1 MVRLVV
7 LLLCVSMATT
17 QKPSNFNFKEK
28 GFKSRPNYDIDPQVL
43 EIQRQNLITQKIL
56 QRYLERRLHPHR
68 KPQIRV
74 PSVEEILPKPF
85 TSLAAERNVRQQNQ
99 SNSDGTSSSSSSSG
113 SSSNST
119 GARYDLFDGQ
129 NGRQYENDGDGEDQY
144 GDEDGGDYRDE
155 SPRDLDQ
162 YDDLGDGLN
171 DNDRYDIESLQSGE
185 SEHVDSFYR
194 DKYYNHQR
202 QRAASQLSVD
212 DSGELLD
219 SNDLDMDFEDD
230 PELSVLSEITNEV
243 RLRQEA
249 AAKEAQITKDLQ
261 RPSSGGRVKRQAINS
276 RTSRRG
282 RPTVRETATI
292 TNRVDARYYT
302 AEDYVDYQ
310 TTQPRLNKNLRDNYS
325 EYRLLSKSRNV
336 AIEPSKPTRPRPTT
350 AQTTL
355 ARNAARSR
363 NRNTLKSLAYKP
375 NVYNAN
381 SRRTTFTLSAYN
393 KPTQR
398 TTPNGRRGGS
408 NSRGSYKDE
417 EPARNWNRFGQAA
430 PTTQDWRRKTLSLG
444 SSNIQPSTAALTVTF
459 FLPTDTTVSVVANSK
474 TEISLIKTTTTSI
487 EEICTSCFSLT
498 QGPNGLPVHVLN
510 KEITSFNNDGLFE
523 ITKFILSSTPT
534 TTVSVSQNTFRG
546 RSTAYTATIST
557 TIYEATPFVQTKGKT
572 ADPNSVLSNAPLANI
587 LLSQLLLGNLG
598 GVPEPNF
605 IPRPTEFLPDPNRY
619 QLIVT
624 TATDYKTHV
633 KEVVQT
639 VTQTKSIV
647 LPVTFQGREI
657 LTTVY
662 ESDVTSTVITS
673 FITETLT
680 IPTTST
686 VRIQP
691 TANPADDL
699 SNKLSL
705 LLPLLEE
712 RERQNRL
719 LSAIEPSLPV
729 VATAPPTLN
738 PTPSATSA
746 VSKVYVSGQ
755 HPGEFS
761 VSFTTIFST

>member
-17 QKPSNFNFKEK
+17 QKPGNFNFKEK
-28 GFKSRPNYDIDPQVL
+28 GFKSSQSYDIDPQVL

-56 QRYLERRLHPHR
+56 QRYLERRLHPGR

-85 TSLAAERNVRQQNQ
+85 SPLASVRDVRQQNQ
-99 SNSDGTSSSSSSSG
+99 TASNESG
-113 SSSNST
+113 GS
-119 GARYDLFDGQ
+119 RYDLFNVR
-129 NGRQYENDGDGEDQY
+129 NGRQYNRTEEDGSGQDEQYNDEETGGED
-144 GDEDGGDYRDE
+144 YRE
-155 SPRDLDQ
+155 ERDLDQ
-162 YDDLGDGLN
+162 YDDLGESF

-194 DKYYNHQR
+194 DKYYSKQR
-202 QRAASQLSVD
+202 ASQLSAR

-219 SNDLDMDFEDD
+219 LNALDEDFEDD

-249 AAKEAQITKDLQ
+249 AKASPEQSEDG
-261 RPSSGGRVKRQAINS
+261 SSRVKRQAINN

-282 RPTVRETATI
+282 RVTYRDTPTI

-302 AEDYVDYQ
+302 SDDYVDYP
-310 TTQPRLNKNLRDNYS
+310 TTPRLNKNLRDNYS
-325 EYRLLSKSRNV
+325 EYRLLSKSRIAAN
-336 AIEPSKPTRPRPTT
+336 EPVKPSRPRATT
-350 AQTTL
+350 TQTTL

-381 SRRTTFTLSAYN
+381 SRRPTFTLSAYN
-393 KPTQR
+393 KSPTR
-398 TTPNGRRGGS
+398 PSSSRRGGT
-408 NSRGSYKDE
+408 SRGAFKDE
-417 EPARNWNRFGQAA
+417 EQGRNWNRFGQAT
-430 PTTQDWRRKTLSLG
+430 PSTQDWRRKTVSLG

-534 TTVSVSQNTFRG
+534 TTISVSQNTFRG
-546 RSTAYTATIST
+546 RSTAYSATIST
-557 TIYEATPFVQTKGKT
+557 TIYEATPFVQTKGKP

-598 GVPEPNF
+598 VPQEPNF

-619 QLIVT
+619 QVVVT

-633 KEVVQT
+633 KEIVET
-639 VTQTKSIV
+639 ITQTKSIV

-662 ESDVTSTVITS
+662 ESDVTSTVVTS

-686 VRIQP
+686 IRIQP
-691 TANPADDL
+691 TTNPADDL

-719 LSAIEPSLPV
+719 LSAIEPTLPV
-729 VATAPPTLN
+729 VAPAPPTIAPS
-738 PTPSATSA
+738 PTATSA

-761 VSFTTIFST
+761 VSFTTIFNT

>member
-7 LLLCVSMATT
+7 LLLCVSMVTT

-28 GFKSRPNYDIDPQVL
+28 GFKSSHNY
-43 EIQRQNLITQKIL
+43 
-56 QRYLERRLHPHR
+56 
-68 KPQIRV
+68 
-74 PSVEEILPKPF
+74 
-85 TSLAAERNVRQQNQ
+85 
-99 SNSDGTSSSSSSSG
+99 
-113 SSSNST
+113 
-119 GARYDLFDGQ
+119 
-129 NGRQYENDGDGEDQY
+129 
-144 GDEDGGDYRDE
+144 
-155 SPRDLDQ
+155 
-162 YDDLGDGLN
+162 
-171 DNDRYDIESLQSGE
+171 
-185 SEHVDSFYR
+185 
-194 DKYYNHQR
+194 
-202 QRAASQLSVD
+202 ASQLSVL

-219 SNDLDMDFEDD
+219 ENVLDEDFEDD
-230 PELSVLSEITNEV
+230 PELSVLSEITNEI

-249 AAKEAQITKDLQ
+249 ARKEEAD
-261 RPSSGGRVKRQAINS
+261 GGRVKRQAINN

-282 RPTVRETATI
+282 RVTFRETPSI

-302 AEDYVDYQ
+302 ADDYVDYP
-310 TTQPRLNKNLRDNYS
+310 TTTRQNKNLRDNYS
-325 EYRLLSKSRNV
+325 EYRLLSKNRAAAN
-336 AIEPSKPTRPRPTT
+336 EPVKPSRPRTT
-350 AQTTL
+350 TTQTTL

-393 KPTQR
+393 KGPTR
-398 TTPNGRRGGS
+398 PGSTRRVGS
-408 NSRGSYKDE
+408 SRASYKDDE
-417 EPARNWNRFGQAA
+417 QQQQQGQQGQQQGRNWNRFGQAGA
-430 PTTQDWRRKTLSLG
+430 TGPEWRRKTVSMG
-444 SSNIQPSTAALTVTF
+444 STNLQPSTAALTVTF

-474 TEISLIKTTTTSI
+474 TEISLLRTTTTSI

-546 RSTAYTATIST
+546 RSTAYSATIST
-557 TIYEATPFVQTKGKT
+557 TIYEAQPFVQTRGAKNPT
-572 ADPNSVLSNAPLANI
+572 DPNSVLSNAPLANI

-598 GVPEPNF
+598 VGQEPNY
-605 IPRPTEFLPDPNRY
+605 IPRPTELLPDPNRY
-619 QLIVT
+619 QLVVT
-624 TATDYKTHV
+624 TATDYRTHV
-633 KEVVQT
+633 KEIVQT

-673 FITETLT
+673 YITETLT

-686 VRIQP
+686 IRVQP
-691 TANPADDL
+691 TVNPADDL

-729 VATAPPTLN
+729 LSTTPPTI
-738 PTPSATSA
+738 TPSPTATSA

>member
-28 GFKSRPNYDIDPQVL
+28 DIDPQVL

-56 QRYLERRLHPHR
+56 QRYLERRLHPNR

-99 SNSDGTSSSSSSSG
+99 SNSDGASG
-113 SSSNST
+113 SGNSNST

-129 NGRQYENDGDGEDQY
+129 NGRQYGNGESEDQY
-144 GDEDGGDYRDE
+144 GDEDGGDYQDE
-155 SPRDLDQ
+155 SSRDLDQ
-162 YDDLGDGLN
+162 YDDLGDGLS

-194 DKYYNHQR
+194 DKYYSNQR

-249 AAKEAQITKDLQ
+249 AAKEAQPTKDH
-261 RPSSGGRVKRQAINS
+261 RARASSSSGGRVKRQAINS

-336 AIEPSKPTRPRPTT
+336 AIEPSKPARPRPTT

-393 KPTQR
+393 KPTPR
-398 TTPNGRRGGS
+398 TTANGRRGGGS

-680 IPTTST
+680 VPTTST

-719 LSAIEPSLPV
+719 LSAIEPSVPV
-729 VATAPPTLN
+729 VATAPPTLS
-738 PTPSATSA
+738 PSPSATSA

>member
-17 QKPSNFNFKEK
+17 QKPGNFNFKEK
-28 GFKSRPNYDIDPQVL
+28 GFKS
-43 EIQRQNLITQKIL
+43 
-56 QRYLERRLHPHR
+56 
-68 KPQIRV
+68 
-74 PSVEEILPKPF
+74 S
-85 TSLAAERNVRQQNQ
+85 Q
-99 SNSDGTSSSSSSSG
+99 S
-113 SSSNST
+113 
-119 GARYDLFDGQ
+119 Y
-129 NGRQYENDGDGEDQY
+129 
-144 GDEDGGDYRDE
+144 
-155 SPRDLDQ
+155 
-162 YDDLGDGLN
+162 
-171 DNDRYDIESLQSGE
+171 
-185 SEHVDSFYR
+185 
-194 DKYYNHQR
+194 
-202 QRAASQLSVD
+202 ASQLSAR

-219 SNDLDMDFEDD
+219 LNALDEDFEDD
-230 PELSVLSEITNEV
+230 PEVSVLSEITNEI

-249 AAKEAQITKDLQ
+249 AKGSPED
-261 RPSSGGRVKRQAINS
+261 SGDRTGRVKRQAINS

-282 RPTVRETATI
+282 RVTYRDTPTI

-302 AEDYVDYQ
+302 ADDYVDYP
-310 TTQPRLNKNLRDNYS
+310 TTPRTNKNLRDNYS
-325 EYRLLSKSRNV
+325 EYRLLSKSRIAAN
-336 AIEPSKPTRPRPTT
+336 EPVKPSRPRATT
-350 AQTTL
+350 TQTTL

-381 SRRTTFTLSAYN
+381 SRRPTFTLSAYN
-393 KPTQR
+393 KVPTR
-398 TTPNGRRGGS
+398 PS
-408 NSRGSYKDE
+408 NSRRTGNSRGTYKE
-417 EPARNWNRFGQAA
+417 EEQGRNWNRFGQSA
-430 PTTQDWRRKTLSLG
+430 PSTQDWRRKTVSLG

-534 TTVSVSQNTFRG
+534 TTISVSQNTFRG
-546 RSTAYTATIST
+546 RSTAYSATIST
-557 TIYEATPFVQTKGKT
+557 TIYEATPFVQTKGKP

-598 GVPEPNF
+598 VAPEPNF

-619 QLIVT
+619 QVVVT

-633 KEVVQT
+633 KEIVET

-686 VRIQP
+686 IRIQP
-691 TANPADDL
+691 TTNPADDL

-719 LSAIEPSLPV
+719 LSAIEPTLPIV
-729 VATAPPTLN
+729 SSAPPTIAPS
-738 PTPSATSA
+738 PTATSA

-761 VSFTTIFST
+761 VSFTTIFNT

>member
-1 MVRLVV
+1 MAGCHNDDDDDDDRDTAHDSEGLVDV
-7 LLLCVSMATT
+7 DLL
-17 QKPSNFNFKEK
+17 
-28 GFKSRPNYDIDPQVL
+28 
-43 EIQRQNLITQKIL
+43 
-56 QRYLERRLHPHR
+56 
-68 KPQIRV
+68 
-74 PSVEEILPKPF
+74 
-85 TSLAAERNVRQQNQ
+85 
-99 SNSDGTSSSSSSSG
+99 
-113 SSSNST
+113 
-119 GARYDLFDGQ
+119 
-129 NGRQYENDGDGEDQY
+129 
-144 GDEDGGDYRDE
+144 DEDF
-155 SPRDLDQ
+155 
-162 YDDLGDGLN
+162 
-171 DNDRYDIESLQSGE
+171 
-185 SEHVDSFYR
+185 V
-194 DKYYNHQR
+194 
-202 QRAASQLSVD
+202 
-212 DSGELLD
+212 
-219 SNDLDMDFEDD
+219 DD
-230 PELSVLSEITNEV
+230 PELSVLSEITNEI
-243 RLRQEA
+243 RLQQEA
-249 AAKEAQITKDLQ
+249 AKESAGS
-261 RPSSGGRVKRQAINS
+261 PGRVKRQAINS

-282 RPTVRETATI
+282 RVTFRDTPTI

-302 AEDYVDYQ
+302 SDDYVDYP
-310 TTQPRLNKNLRDNYS
+310 TTPRLNKNLRDNYS
-325 EYRLLSKSRNV
+325 EYRLLSKSRNAAV
-336 AIEPSKPTRPRPTT
+336 EPVKPSRPRTT
-350 AQTTL
+350 TTQTTL

-381 SRRTTFTLSAYN
+381 SRRPTFTLSAYN
-393 KPTQR
+393 KAPTR
-398 TTPNGRRGGS
+398 PTNGRRGGS
-408 NSRGSYKDE
+408 SRPSYKDE
-417 EPARNWNRFGQAA
+417 EQGRNWNRFGQAA
-430 PTTQDWRRKTLSLG
+430 STTQDWRRKTVSLG

-534 TTVSVSQNTFRG
+534 TTISVSQNTFRG
-546 RSTAYTATIST
+546 RSTAYSATIST
-557 TIYEATPFVQTKGKT
+557 TIYEATPFVQTKGKS

-598 GVPEPNF
+598 VAPEPNY

-619 QLIVT
+619 QVVVT

-686 VRIQP
+686 IRIQP

-729 VATAPPTLN
+729 VSTTPPTIAPS
-738 PTPSATSA
+738 PTASSA

-761 VSFTTIFST
+761 VSFTTIFNT

>member
-1 MVRLVV
+1 MILKVQ
-7 LLLCVSMATT
+7 SAKQT
-17 QKPSNFNFKEK
+17 KPRFPKSAI
-28 GFKSRPNYDIDPQVL
+28 GFFVPKRA
-43 EIQRQNLITQKIL
+43 
-56 QRYLERRLHPHR
+56 RYSGFEFSCSASEPDR
-68 KPQIRV
+68 
-74 PSVEEILPKPF
+74 
-85 TSLAAERNVRQQNQ
+85 AG
-99 SNSDGTSSSSSSSG
+99 NSDG
-113 SSSNST
+113 
-119 GARYDLFDGQ
+119 
-129 NGRQYENDGDGEDQY
+129 
-144 GDEDGGDYRDE
+144 
-155 SPRDLDQ
+155 
-162 YDDLGDGLN
+162 
-171 DNDRYDIESLQSGE
+171 
-185 SEHVDSFYR
+185 
-194 DKYYNHQR
+194 
-202 QRAASQLSVD
+202 
-212 DSGELLD
+212 LLD
-219 SNDLDMDFEDD
+219 LNVLDEDFEDD
-230 PELSVLSEITNEV
+230 PELSVLSEITNEI

-249 AAKEAQITKDLQ
+249 AKEAPQDVGD
-261 RPSSGGRVKRQAINS
+261 RGGRVRRQAINS

-282 RPTVRETATI
+282 RVTFRETPSI
-292 TNRVDARYYT
+292 TNRVDSRYYT
-302 AEDYVDYQ
+302 SDDYVDYP
-310 TTQPRLNKNLRDNYS
+310 TTPRLNKNLRDNYS
-325 EYRLLSKSRNV
+325 EYRLLSKSRIAAN
-336 AIEPSKPTRPRPTT
+336 EPVKPSRPRATT
-350 AQTTL
+350 TQTTL

-381 SRRTTFTLSAYN
+381 SRRPTFTLSAYN
-393 KPTQR
+393 KAPTR
-398 TTPNGRRGGS
+398 PTNGRRAGS
-408 NSRGSYKDE
+408 SRGTYKE
-417 EPARNWNRFGQAA
+417 EEQGRNWNRFGQTT
-430 PTTQDWRRKTLSLG
+430 PSTQDWRRKTVSLG

-534 TTVSVSQNTFRG
+534 TT
-546 RSTAYTATIST
+546 IS
-557 TIYEATPFVQTKGKT
+557 
-572 ADPNSVLSNAPLANI
+572 
-587 LLSQLLLGNLG
+587 LLLGNLG
-598 GVPEPNF
+598 VAPEPNF

-619 QLIVT
+619 QVIVT

-633 KEVVQT
+633 KEVVET
-639 VTQTKSIV
+639 ITQTKSIV

-686 VRIQP
+686 IRIQP
-691 TANPADDL
+691 TTNPADDL

-719 LSAIEPSLPV
+719 LSAIEPTLPV
-729 VATAPPTLN
+729 VVTPAPTIA
-738 PTPSATSA
+738 PSATS

-761 VSFTTIFST
+761 VSFTTIINT

>member
-1 MVRLVV
+1 MRDL
-7 LLLCVSMATT
+7 A
-17 QKPSNFNFKEK
+17 
-28 GFKSRPNYDIDPQVL
+28 DIDPQVL

-56 QRYLERRLHPHR
+56 QRYLERRLHPGR

-85 TSLAAERNVRQQNQ
+85 ATLP
-99 SNSDGTSSSSSSSG
+99 SG
-113 SSSNST
+113 RKY
-119 GARYDLFDGQ
+119 GEEQEQDY
-129 NGRQYENDGDGEDQY
+129 DGE
-144 GDEDGGDYRDE
+144 GDDEEEEGGGDYRE
-155 SPRDLDQ
+155 GRLDLDQ
-162 YDDLGDGLN
+162 YDDDDELGSSA
-171 DNDRYDIESLQSGE
+171 RFDIESLQSGE

-194 DKYYNHQR
+194 DKHYHR
-202 QRAASQLSVD
+202 QRVP
-212 DSGELLD
+212 DSGEFDENALD
-219 SNDLDMDFEDD
+219 EDFEDY
-230 PELSVLSEITNEV
+230 PELSVLSEITNEI

-249 AAKEAQITKDLQ
+249 AKEHTD
-261 RPSSGGRVKRQAINS
+261 GGRVKRQAVNS

-282 RPTVRETATI
+282 RVTFRETPTI

-302 AEDYVDYQ
+302 SDDYVDYP
-310 TTQPRLNKNLRDNYS
+310 TTPRLNKNLRDNYS
-325 EYRLLSKSRNV
+325 EYRLLSKSRASAN
-336 AIEPSKPTRPRPTT
+336 EPVKPSRPRPTST
-350 AQTTL
+350 QTTL

-393 KPTQR
+393 KGPTR
-398 TTPNGRRGGS
+398 PGTTRRAGS
-408 NSRGSYKDE
+408 SRGSYKDE
-417 EPARNWNRFGQAA
+417 EEPQQPQQGRKWNRFGQAGA
-430 PTTQDWRRKTLSLG
+430 TAQDWRRKTVSMG
-444 SSNIQPSTAALTVTF
+444 SSNIQPSTPALTVTF

-546 RSTAYTATIST
+546 RSTAYSATIST
-557 TIYEATPFVQTKGKT
+557 TIYEATPFVQTRGKPA

-598 GVPEPNF
+598 VGPEPNY
-605 IPRPTEFLPDPNRY
+605 IPRPTELLPDPNRY
-619 QLIVT
+619 QLVVT
-624 TATDYKTHV
+624 TATDYRTHV

-680 IPTTST
+680 VPTTST
-686 VRIQP
+686 IRIQP

-719 LSAIEPSLPV
+719 LSAIEPSLPLV
-729 VATAPPTLN
+729 STTPPTIV
-738 PTPSATSA
+738 PTPTATSA

>member
-1 MVRLVV
+1 M
-7 LLLCVSMATT
+7 
-17 QKPSNFNFKEK
+17 
-28 GFKSRPNYDIDPQVL
+28 YDFWWV
-43 EIQRQNLITQKIL
+43 
-56 QRYLERRLHPHR
+56 R
-68 KPQIRV
+68 KPIHSHRT
-74 PSVEEILPKPF
+74 ILAD
-85 TSLAAERNVRQQNQ
+85 TCHVHS
-99 SNSDGTSSSSSSSG
+99 
-113 SSSNST
+113 
-119 GARYDLFDGQ
+119 AR
-129 NGRQYENDGDGEDQY
+129 
-144 GDEDGGDYRDE
+144 
-155 SPRDLDQ
+155 
-162 YDDLGDGLN
+162 
-171 DNDRYDIESLQSGE
+171 
-185 SEHVDSFYR
+185 
-194 DKYYNHQR
+194 
-202 QRAASQLSVD
+202 

-219 SNDLDMDFEDD
+219 LNALDEDFEDD
-230 PELSVLSEITNEV
+230 PELSVLSEITNEI

-249 AAKEAQITKDLQ
+249 AKA
-261 RPSSGGRVKRQAINS
+261 SSDVSGDGTGRVKRQAINS

-282 RPTVRETATI
+282 RITYRDTPTI
-292 TNRVDARYYT
+292 TNRVDSRYYT
-302 AEDYVDYQ
+302 ADDYVDYP
-310 TTQPRLNKNLRDNYS
+310 TTPRLNKNLRDNYS
-325 EYRLLSKSRNV
+325 EYRLLSKSRIAAN
-336 AIEPSKPTRPRPTT
+336 EPVKPTRPRATT
-350 AQTTL
+350 TQTTL

-381 SRRTTFTLSAYN
+381 TRRPTFTLSAYN
-393 KPTQR
+393 KVPTR
-398 TTPNGRRGGS
+398 PSNSRRGG
-408 NSRGSYKDE
+408 NSRGTYKE
-417 EPARNWNRFGQAA
+417 EEQGRNWNRFGQTA
-430 PTTQDWRRKTLSLG
+430 PSTQDWRRKTVSLG
-444 SSNIQPSTAALTVTF
+444 NSNIQPSTAALTVTF

-523 ITKFILSSTPT
+523 ITKFILTSTPT
-534 TTVSVSQNTFRG
+534 TTISVSQNTFRG
-546 RSTAYTATIST
+546 RSTAYSATIST
-557 TIYEATPFVQTKGKT
+557 TIYEATPFVQTKGKP

-598 GVPEPNF
+598 VAPEPNF

-619 QLIVT
+619 QVVVT

-633 KEVVQT
+633 KEIVET
-639 VTQTKSIV
+639 ITQTKSIV

-662 ESDVTSTVITS
+662 ESDVTSTVVTS

-686 VRIQP
+686 IRIQP
-691 TANPADDL
+691 TTNPADDL

-719 LSAIEPSLPV
+719 LSAIETTLPIVTPAPTTIAPS
-729 VATAPPTLN
+729 PT
-738 PTPSATSA
+738 ATSA

-761 VSFTTIFST
+761 VSFTTIFNT

>member
-7 LLLCVSMATT
+7 LLLCVAMATT
-17 QKPSNFNFKEK
+17 QKPGNFNFKEK
-28 GFKSRPNYDIDPQVL
+28 GFKSSQSYDIDPQVL

-56 QRYLERRLHPHR
+56 QRYLERRLHPGR

-85 TSLAAERNVRQQNQ
+85 SPLASVRDVRQQNQ
-99 SNSDGTSSSSSSSG
+99 TTSSENGG
-113 SSSNST
+113 S
-119 GARYDLFDGQ
+119 RYDLFNGR
-129 NGRQYENDGDGEDQY
+129 NGRQYNRTE
-144 GDEDGGDYRDE
+144 EDGGIQDEQYNDEETGGEDYRE
-155 SPRDLDQ
+155 ERDLDQ
-162 YDDLGDGLN
+162 YDDLGESF

-194 DKYYNHQR
+194 DKYYSKQR
-202 QRAASQLSVD
+202 ASQLSAR

-219 SNDLDMDFEDD
+219 LNALDEDFEDD
-230 PELSVLSEITNEV
+230 PELSVLSEITNEI
-243 RLRQEA
+243 RLKQEA
-249 AAKEAQITKDLQ
+249 AKASPEDTGD
-261 RPSSGGRVKRQAINS
+261 RSGRVKRQAINS

-282 RPTVRETATI
+282 RVTYRDTPTI

-302 AEDYVDYQ
+302 ADDYVDYP
-310 TTQPRLNKNLRDNYS
+310 TTPRLNKNLRDNYS
-325 EYRLLSKSRNV
+325 EYRLLSKSRIAAN
-336 AIEPSKPTRPRPTT
+336 EPVKPSRPRATT
-350 AQTTL
+350 TQTTL

-381 SRRTTFTLSAYN
+381 SRRPTFTLSAYN
-393 KPTQR
+393 KVPTR
-398 TTPNGRRGGS
+398 PSNSRRGG
-408 NSRGSYKDE
+408 NSRGTYKE
-417 EPARNWNRFGQAA
+417 EEQGRNWNRFGQSS
-430 PTTQDWRRKTLSLG
+430 PSTQDWRRKTVSLG

-534 TTVSVSQNTFRG
+534 TTISVSQNTFRG
-546 RSTAYTATIST
+546 RSTAYSATIST
-557 TIYEATPFVQTKGKT
+557 TIYEATPFVQTKGKP

-598 GVPEPNF
+598 VAPEPNF

-619 QLIVT
+619 QVVVT

-633 KEVVQT
+633 KEVVET

-686 VRIQP
+686 IRIQP
-691 TANPADDL
+691 TTNPADDL

-719 LSAIEPSLPV
+719 LSAIEPTLPV
-729 VATAPPTLN
+729 VSPAPPTIAPS
-738 PTPSATSA
+738 PTATSA

-761 VSFTTIFST
+761 VSFTTIFNT